1 MAEKKPQNPA
11 PMAAP
16 AIPTED
22 QDVLF
27 RAQMGV
33 ANFVLGY
40 WRYLLIIVGAV
51 LLVTFVY
58 GSVTDL
64 QANRQQS
71 WQAAIA
77 EVDVK
82 VPPPDPLSQ
91 YGLAPADDPSDAD
104 KMGKLA
110 AAAQGYEAVAKDA
123 GGTAAAMAWL
133 RAAETWERAGK
144 KDEALAAYKAADA
157 IGAAGA
163 VGWATKS
170 SLAEAL
176 ADRGDIDGAA
186 AIYREVANGKDFQAQ
201 SALYS
206 LGQLYAGAGRRED
219 AGKAFEEFTGRFA
232 DSTLADEV
240 AAARGR
246 LVGGGS

>member
-1 MAEKKPQNPA
+1 MAEKRPQNPA
-11 PMAAP
+11 PAAP
-16 AIPTED
+16 TIPTEE

-40 WRYLLIIVGAV
+40 WRHLLIAVGAV
-51 LLVTFVY
+51 LLIAFVY
-58 GSVTDL
+58 GLVTDVSS
-64 QANRQQS
+64 NRQQG

-82 VPPPDPLSQ
+82 VPPPDPLAQ
-91 YGLAPADDPSDAD
+91 YGLAPADDPSDAE
-104 KMGKLA
+104 KMSKLVDA
-110 AAAQGYEAVAKDA
+110 AKGYEEVAKGA
-123 GGTAAAMAWL
+123 NGTASVMAWL

-144 KDEALAAYKAADA
+144 KDEALAAYKAADGV
-157 IGAAGA
+157 GAGGA
-163 VGWATKS
+163 VGWAAKS

-176 ADRGDIDGAA
+176 ADSGDVDGAA
-186 AIYREVANGKDFQAQ
+186 AIYRDVANGKDFQAQ
-201 SALYS
+201 SALYA
-206 LGQLYAGAGRRED
+206 LGRLYAAAGRRED
-219 AGKAFEEFTGRFA
+219 AGKAFEEFSGRFA